1 MRPSFPLRL
10 KAIYFMT
17 LPDDDDNHD
26 EDDVFRGDVV
36 RFHFSIQ
43 SKEYNPWWATSIS
56 KSRATMFDF
65 TCDIYYSGGIFSN
78 FKFFPSLCQISFKS
92 RSQFV
97 VCDKYTCTV
106 LGVLSFAMFC

>member
-43 SKEYNPWWATSIS
+43 SMVGHLNFKIS
-56 KSRATMFDF
+56 APMFDF
-65 TCDIYYSGGIFSN
+65 TCNIYDSE
-78 FKFFPSLCQISFKS
+78 
-92 RSQFV
+92 
-97 VCDKYTCTV
+97 
-106 LGVLSFAMFC
+106 